1 MMNAR
6 ERRSIPLKR
15 IVALLLCFALCLTIP
30 LSSLA
35 ELSYLI
41 ADSDS
46 RKLTEDELW
55 QWDYES
61 LGYILNEI
69 FARHG
74 YNFIPGEKYDYY
86 FRCMPWYTPN
96 ADPDNQT
103 ACYPKLNSV
112 EWYNE
117 QQVKAV
123 RRQMRESGNY
133 NPGGKSVWDYFSS
146 GFDTL
151 QGFEYIQLKAGQKLP
166 VYSAPS
172 RSSWQG
178 ANGKAKVSTNGNV
191 WAAGWENGWM
201 LIMYETNNGSVRV
214 GYVDAGDIK
223 GDIPENRRLTYEY
236 QPATVHTRC
245 TLTDDPARTNSAI
258 VILQPGQTVTYLS
271 SYFNSSPWDYV
282 ETIAEEKTVRGFVPA
297 GCLDISGQTD
307 AIGK

>member
-1 MMNAR
+1 MKKL
-6 ERRSIPLKR
+6 IC
-15 IVALLLCFALCLTIP
+15 LLLCLMLCLTLAP
-30 LSSLA
+30 SALA

-46 RKLTEDELW
+46 RQLTQDELW

-96 ADPDNQT
+96 ANPDNQE
-103 ACYPKLNSV
+103 ACYPQLNSV

-123 RRQMRESGNY
+123 RQQMRDSGNY
-133 NPGGKSVWDYFSS
+133 NPGGKSVWDSFSA

-151 QGFEYIQLKAGQKLP
+151 QGFSYIELKAGQKLP

-172 RSSWQG
+172 RSAWQG

-191 WAAGWENGWM
+191 WSAGWENGWL
-201 LIMYETNNGSVRV
+201 LIMYETNSGSVRV

-223 GDIPENRRLTYEY
+223 GDVPENRRLTYDY
-236 QPATVHTRC
+236 LPATVTARC
-245 TLTDDPARTNSAI
+245 TLTDDPARTNSSI
-258 VILQPGQTVTYLS
+258 VILQPGQQVTYLS
-271 SYFNSSPWDYV
+271 SYFNASPWDYV
-282 ETIAEEKTVRGFVPA
+282 ETIAEGKTVRGFIPA
-297 GCLDISGQTD
+297 GCLEISAGNDGIGQ
-307 AIGK
+307 